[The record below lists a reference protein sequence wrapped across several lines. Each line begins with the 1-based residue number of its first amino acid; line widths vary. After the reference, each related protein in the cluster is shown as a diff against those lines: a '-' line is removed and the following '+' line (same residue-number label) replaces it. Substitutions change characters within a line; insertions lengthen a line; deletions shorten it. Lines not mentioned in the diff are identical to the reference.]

1 MDTFWTIFTLNANIC
16 KTTCENIILVNT
28 VTHDNVKCTFIFKK
42 KTLKALKY
50 MCVFKFL
57 K

>member
-1 MDTFWTIFTLNANIC
+1 MDTFWTIFTLTANIC

-28 VTHDNVKCTFIFKK
+28 VTHNNVKCTFIFKK